1 MITLYHGSA
10 GGIVGEIKPIS
21 EEICDFGIGFYTATI
36 KEYAMSSLIEEENDG
51 SGFCYTLN
59 IDTDPLKV
67 FSFDDDLEFWMLF
80 TAYNRGTIGTIDEY
94 KKLKKRIDSL
104 KQFDIICGLIADDRS
119 AYAFGRFLDGTMT
132 DKCLIECIKY
142 FDLGLQYVF
151 KTKKACDSIKIAEKE
166 IINGSQYNEAAHQ
179 KRMRIGKA
187 QDIVSDLEKK
197 YRRTGVYFD
206 ELLEEYR

>member
-67 FSFDDDLEFWMLF
+67 FSFDDDFEFWMLF
-80 TAYNRGTIGTIDEY
+80 TAYNRGTIGNIDEY
-94 KKLKKRIDSL
+94 KKLKERIDSL
-104 KQFDIICGLIADDRS
+104 KQ
-119 AYAFGRFLDGTMT
+119 
-132 DKCLIECIKY
+132 
-142 FDLGLQYVF
+142 
-151 KTKKACDSIKIAEKE
+151 CDSIKVAEKE